1 MADPGE
7 GLGAGAGWC
16 CWAPLFLD
24 QNEPLP
30 SFRAGDKYAENRH
43 GNNHGNNRDLV
54 HVILTEDIVD
64 DDDDDDGDGE
74 DDDDTEA
81 MKET

>member
-1 MADPGE
+1 MWGRDGV
-7 GLGAGAGWC
+7 AGP
-16 CWAPLFLD
+16 PLFLG

-64 DDDDDDGDGE
+64 NDDDDDGDGE